1 MIKNHLGEN
10 KSNLPNTLTIFRLAC
25 IPLVF
30 ICLNNFPGKWGS
42 FLAAL
47 FFGLAF
53 ITDFL
58 DGFFARKYGS
68 VTVLGKFLDP
78 LADKILVSVTMI
90 SLIPLERIPILIVI
104 LIIVREMAVTGL
116 RSIAVN
122 EGIVIQASTLGKYK
136 TIFQSVATVVLC
148 LHYEYYDIDLHTVG
162 MVFLWVALVLT
173 LWSGWAYFSKFSKV
187 FFPKKDNA

>member
-1 MIKNHLGEN
+1 M
-10 KSNLPNTLTIFRLAC
+10 AC

-30 ICLNNFPGKWGS
+30 ICLNFPGRWGS

-58 DGFFARKYGS
+58 DGFFARKYGC

-90 SLIPLERIPILIVI
+90 LLIPLERIPVWIVI

-136 TIFQSVATVVLC
+136 TIFQAVSTIGLC
-148 LHYEYYDIDLHTVG
+148 LHYEYFDINFHAVG
-162 MVFLWVALVLT
+162 TLFLWAALILT
-173 LWSGWAYFSKFSKV
+173 LWSGWAYFSKFSKI